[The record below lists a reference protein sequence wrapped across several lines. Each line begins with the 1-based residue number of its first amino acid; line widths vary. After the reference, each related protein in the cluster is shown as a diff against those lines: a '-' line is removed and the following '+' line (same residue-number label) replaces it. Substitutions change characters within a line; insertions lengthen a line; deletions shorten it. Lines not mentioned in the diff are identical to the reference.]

1 VAEFFDELNN
11 KHIQFIHQQ
20 KIFFTASAA
29 SEGSINLSP
38 KGMDTFAVI
47 DNNTVA
53 YLDLTGSGNET
64 AAHLH
69 QNPRLTIMMCS
80 FAKQPLIFRMYGK
93 GSLINQYHQDWK
105 IWEARFPSI
114 PGTRQIIVLNINKV
128 QTSCGYAVP
137 TAENFQE
144 RDTLRKWATKKGEE
158 GIEQY
163 WKDKNTE
170 SLDGYP
176 TFILDNPDNKTSK

>member
-1 VAEFFDELNN
+1 MADFFDELNE
-11 KHIQFIHQQ
+11 KQIQFIHQQ

-29 SEGSINLSP
+29 CEGTVNLSP
-38 KGMDTFAVI
+38 KGMDTFVVI
-47 DNNTVA
+47 NNNTVA

-93 GSLINQYHQDWK
+93 GSVVNQYHQDWK
-105 IWEARFPSI
+105 SWASRFPPT
-114 PGTRQIIVLNINKV
+114 PGTRQIIVLDIDKI

-137 TAENFQE
+137 TAENFKE
-144 RDTLRKWATKKGEE
+144 RNTLRKWSEKKGDE
-158 GIEQY
+158 GVEQY
-163 WKDKNTE
+163 WKDNNIK

-176 TFILDNPDNKTSK
+176 TFIFDDPDKKTP

>member
-1 VAEFFDELNN
+1 MADFFDELNE

-29 SEGSINLSP
+29 CEGTVNLSP
-38 KGMDTFAVI
+38 KGMDNFI
-47 DNNTVA
+47 IKDSKTVA

-64 AAHLH
+64 DANLN

-80 FAKQPLIFRMYGK
+80 FAKQPLIFRLYGK
-93 GSLINQYHQDWK
+93 GTVVNQYHQDWNE
-105 IWEARFPSI
+105 WESRFTTF
-114 PGTRQIIVLNINKV
+114 PGTRQIIVLNINKI

-144 RDTLRKWATKKGEE
+144 RETLLKWSEKKGEA
-158 GIEQY
+158 GIKQY
-163 WKDKNTE
+163 WKEKNTK
-170 SLDGYP
+170 SLDGFP
-176 TFILDNPDNKTSK
+176 TQILKDSDDSTR